1 MKGEKLLKKKIA
13 FISNLNE
20 VERRRYAGIIALEIG
35 WGGVSRI
42 NELSGMSR
50 STIKKGMKEVEFK
63 DLSKPLK
70 RLRKVGGGRKK
81 IKNKNPSLVKDLEII
96 MDEHSAG
103 NPMNHLKWILKS
115 TRSIANELQKK
126 SNISYQTVRRL
137 LKEKKYSLK
146 GNRKSKEGKSF
157 PERNEQFKY
166 INKKVE
172 EFKIK
177 SGPVISV
184 DTKKKELVGNF
195 KNFGRKWSKK
205 GEFDEVNV
213 YDFPSLAKGKA
224 IPYGT
229 YDVHKNKGFVNVGVS
244 SDTGEFAVESIK
256 RWWNFDGKKD
266 YPKTKKILICADGGG
281 SNGSRNKSWK
291 FYLQKLSNKMK
302 LKITVCHYPPGTSK
316 WNKIE
321 HRMFSFISMNW
332 KAKPLINY
340 ETIIGLIN
348 GTKTK
353 KGLTIKAKLDK
364 RKYMKGKK
372 ISDVEM
378 AKLNIKYDNIHPKW
392 NYTISPQ
399 IE

>member
-321 HRMFSFISMNW
+321 HRLFSYISKNW
-332 KAKPLINY
+332 RAKPL
-340 ETIIGLIN
+340 T
-348 GTKTK
+348 
-353 KGLTIKAKLDK
+353 
-364 RKYMKGKK
+364 
-372 ISDVEM
+372 
-378 AKLNIKYDNIHPKW
+378 
-392 NYTISPQ
+392 
-399 IE
+399 